1 MEQIGRYRIIGEL
14 GRGAMGVVY
23 HATDPAIGRS
33 VAIKT
38 IRILDIND
46 TERRDKLRERLF
58 REARSAGVLS
68 HPNIV
73 TIYDMDE
80 TDGLAYI
87 AMAYVNGPTL
97 EKILES
103 DAPLSGAN
111 MLRILRQTALG
122 LDYAH
127 GRGIIHRDIKPA
139 NIMTDEDGAVKITDF
154 GIAKITAVTS
164 MTQTRTVVGT
174 PNYMSPEQ
182 VQGLAVDGRSDQ
194 FSLAVIAYE
203 ILTGERPFQ
212 GEHLSTIVYRIV
224 AEQPPEAHQI
234 NGTLTP
240 QIHEVLSRGLAK
252 KPEERYPTCSTFV
265 GALEM
270 ACAES
275 RGWKTVAAGGAA
287 AMPTVAVEP
296 PAETQAIPVAGS
308 DTIERQRRRPSI
320 LAPLLM
326 SVLVVLG
333 VGGVIL
339 WQTGMIPAGIIPAG
353 LFGEHQEEAQR
364 TEAPKTDTP
373 PIVDNTLKVD
383 PAPAPDD
390 PPNDTPP
397 AEAKAETQAVSDTPA
412 AVDAPAPA
420 KAPPAV
426 AKPSPFEA
434 APKITPTETVKI
446 PAPPR
451 NQDVWV
457 TSNPRGAKAVLDD
470 NLAQTCRTPCMLHGA
485 PGVHRLTLAQA
496 GYENESREIHIGET
510 AFDLPPV
517 TLRKPNGTLMLTTT
531 PPGAS
536 VRVNGKLVPETT
548 PAQINLPPGSYS
560 ITVDK
565 AGHSQTQRIE
575 LRDSPVYL
583 RIPLEQ

>member
-1 MEQIGRYRIIGEL
+1 MMEQSTVEQIGRYRIIGEL

-46 TERRDKLRERLF
+46 TERRDKL
-58 REARSAGVLS
+58 
-68 HPNIV
+68 
-73 TIYDMDE
+73 MDE

-252 KPEERYPTCSTFV
+252 KPDDRYPSCSTFV

-275 RGWKTVAAGGAA
+275 RGWKTVPAGGAA

-296 PAETQAIPVAGS
+296 PAETQAIPVASPNRFSAS
-308 DTIERQRRRPSI
+308 DTIEKQRRPSI

-339 WQTGMIPAGIIPAG
+339 WQTGMIPAGIIPVG
-353 LFGEHQEEAQR
+353 LFGEHQEEAQ
-364 TEAPKTDTP
+364 KTDTP
-373 PIVDNTLKVD
+373 PVTDNTPKVD
-383 PAPAPDD
+383 TAPAPDN
-390 PPNDTPP
+390 PPNDAPQDQTKAP
-397 AEAKAETQAVSDTPA
+397 AEPTTQTQAASDTPA
-412 AVDAPAPA
+412 ALDPLPPQP
-420 KAPPAV
+420 APPAV
-426 AKPSPFEA
+426 AKPSPFA
-434 APKITPTETVKI
+434 PAPKVTPTETVKI

-457 TSNPRGAKAVLDD
+457 TSNPPGAKAVLDD
-470 NLAQTCRTPCMLHGA
+470 DLGQTCRTPCMLHGA

-496 GYENESREIHIGET
+496 GYENESKDIHIGET
-510 AFDLPPV
+510 AFDLPPI
-517 TLRKPNGTLMLTTT
+517 TLRKPNGTLWVTTS
-531 PPGAS
+531 PSGAS

-548 PAQINLPPGSYS
+548 PAQLNLPPGTYA
-560 ITVDK
+560 ITVER
-565 AGHSQTQRIE
+565 AGHTQTE
-575 LRDSPVYL
+575 HVDLRDRPYYL
-583 RIPLEQ
+583 KIPLEQ